1 MSAVVETSPVV
12 EPTKRAEHPL
22 PHRIDPSVVLLQ
34 PWALKAMSIIRVQEA
49 WRVARES
56 IR

>member
-12 EPTKRAEHPL
+12 EPAKRAEHPL
-22 PHRIDPSVVLLQ
+22 PQKIAPAMVLFQ

-49 WRVARES
+49 RRIERES

>member
-12 EPTKRAEHPL
+12 EPAKRAEHPL
-22 PHRIDPSVVLLQ
+22 PQKIAPAMVLFQ

-49 WRVARES
+49 WRIERES